1 MVGENAVE
9 ILCTL
14 GEGMSTSTGCKLLC
28 DWDAPSDDKKTT
40 IQNYTTLSLSLA
52 LALSLSDIIKVIQFI
67 TSLVTSKLPV
77 QAKIRNFY
85 IFNGYLL
92 RKKIC
97 NTLQDINPMW
107 KRHLSCIDVQCNM
120 KLVFSGLKGFAIFKN
135 ITVEI

>member
-40 IQNYTTLSLSLA
+40 IQNYTTLTLWLS
-52 LALSLSDIIKVIQFI
+52 LSLSDIIKVIQFI
-67 TSLVTSKLPV
+67 TSLVTSKL
-77 QAKIRNFY
+77 QAKIRKFY

-97 NTLQDINPMW
+97 NTLQDINLMW

-120 KLVFSGLKGFAIFKN
+120 KLVFSGLKGFAILKN

>member
-40 IQNYTTLSLSLA
+40 IQNYTTLTLWLS
-52 LALSLSDIIKVIQFI
+52 LSLSDIIKVIQFI
-67 TSLVTSKLPV
+67 TSLVTSKL

-85 IFNGYLL
+85 
-92 RKKIC
+92 
-97 NTLQDINPMW
+97 
-107 KRHLSCIDVQCNM
+107 
-120 KLVFSGLKGFAIFKN
+120 
-135 ITVEI
+135 TVEKKNM